1 MMFGT
6 TTACPTRMRPSAVS
20 SAGNGTVARSRCS
33 LSNGQNAGLAVSSDR
48 SGRVDGW
55 SFTPVRI
62 RALAPVSGSRRQRS
76 RTRVQ
81 APPAARSGT
90 LASRSRS
97 SKSIAVT
104 LMTVAGW
111 AHAGRSCSCSDPSG
125 TDRGFPGRNGDQC
138 PGVTG
143 RARRAAVRHH
153 PGSGRPGARG
163 ACRGLPGRRRLG
175 GAQGDAAL
183 CGVAGHGGRHDGR
196 PPAVGPLLGR
206 VPGEQSGLGE
216 RLAVAVSFEFATAGR
231 IMVGPG
237 RAQELP
243 GVLAGLGSR
252 VLVVTGADPAR
263 HNTLLASLDRAAA
276 MFPVAAEPTV
286 DLVRAAVAVARA
298 QGADVIA
305 AIGGGSVIDT
315 GKAVAMLLG
324 NGGDPLDYLEVV
336 GSGQAITRPSVPC
349 VAVPTTAGTGAE
361 VTANAVLAVPSHRVK
376 ASLRSPLMI
385 PRVALVDPLLTVSCP
400 PTVTAASGLDALTQ
414 CLEPFVSVQA
424 TPLTDGLARE
434 GLRRAGTGLRAAYA
448 NGEDLAARADMAMCS
463 LLGGI
468 SLANAKLGAV
478 HGLAGVIG
486 GTADVPHGLACAALL
501 APVIEANVRT
511 LRSAGAGPSADGVL
525 DRYAEAARLLT
536 GHPAASLEDGLAW
549 IRETLTLLHVPGLAS
564 FGLRPAQF
572 DDIATQ
578 AMASSSMKGN
588 PVTLSHADLTAIL
601 SQAGGG

>member
-1 MMFGT
+1 M
-6 TTACPTRMRPSAVS
+6 
-20 SAGNGTVARSRCS
+20 
-33 LSNGQNAGLAVSSDR
+33 
-48 SGRVDGW
+48 
-55 SFTPVRI
+55 
-62 RALAPVSGSRRQRS
+62 
-76 RTRVQ
+76 
-81 APPAARSGT
+81 
-90 LASRSRS
+90 
-97 SKSIAVT
+97 
-104 LMTVAGW
+104 
-111 AHAGRSCSCSDPSG
+111 
-125 TDRGFPGRNGDQC
+125 
-138 PGVTG
+138 
-143 RARRAAVRHH
+143 
-153 PGSGRPGARG
+153 
-163 ACRGLPGRRRLG
+163 
-175 GAQGDAAL
+175 
-183 CGVAGHGGRHDGR
+183 
-196 PPAVGPLLGR
+196 
-206 VPGEQSGLGE
+206 
-216 RLAVAVSFEFATAGR
+216 AVSFEFATAGR

-243 GVLAGLGSR
+243 GILTGLGSR

-263 HNTLLASLDRAAA
+263 HNTLLASLDGAAA
-276 MFPVAAEPTV
+276 VFPVAAEPTV
-286 DLVRAAVAVARA
+286 ELVRAAVAVARV

-336 GSGQAITRPSVPC
+336 GSGQAITRPAVPC

-400 PTVTAASGLDALTQ
+400 PPVTAASGLDALTQ

-448 NGEDLAARADMAMCS
+448 DGGNLTARADMAMCS

-501 APVIEANVRT
+501 APVIEANVRAAR
-511 LRSAGAGPSADGVL
+511 LSPSDADVL
-525 DRYAEAARLLT
+525 ERYTEAARLLT
-536 GHPAASLEDGLAW
+536 AQPDASVEDGLAW
-549 IRETLTLLHVPGLAS
+549 IRETLALLHVPGLAA
-564 FGLRPAQF
+564 FGLGPQQA
-572 DDIATQ
+572 DDIA
-578 AMASSSMKGN
+578 AKALVSSSMKGN
-588 PVTLSHADLTAIL
+588 PVPLSHADLKSVL
-601 SQAGGG
+601 LQAL